1 MQPQNQQPTDSYAQS
16 VTPERG
22 KGLGKKWIVL
32 IVLAT
37 ILNIGFIG
45 LSAALGVNPIKT
57 PASTISTDDTQ
68 IDQSPVASDDDAAA
82 LELMPFRSDYVRV
95 SMNVPKEFTYV
106 DQLDGDNAI
115 IAFTGITISPDVVK
129 DDSVSDMSFGRSIE
143 ISTGQIKEQIVR
155 DNTDYGIF
163 LGSVKKQVAAAVEET
178 TGTYTSKLRFER
190 EVEINGFKAYEAEV
204 ENRYLDKKD
213 SSMDSVDRYVYLYV
227 SNESDY
233 SFKFTSYYDDA
244 AFQRSTDDMVGS
256 IRIE

>member
-1 MQPQNQQPTDSYAQS
+1 MLAA
-16 VTPERG
+16 
-22 KGLGKKWIVL
+22 IVN
-32 IVLAT
+32 V
-37 ILNIGFIG
+37 GFIG
-45 LSAALGVNPIKT
+45 LSAALGMKSLNT
-57 PASTISTDDTQ
+57 PASVMSTEEIKNDEATAVSGDE
-68 IDQSPVASDDDAAA
+68 VEA
-82 LELMPFRSDYVRV
+82 LELVPFRSDYVRV
-95 SMNVPKEFTYV
+95 SMIVPEEFTYV
-106 DQLDGDNAI
+106 DQVDGDNAI

-129 DDSVSDMSFGRSIE
+129 DDSLSDMSFGRSIE

-204 ENRYLDKKD
+204 ENRYVDKED

-233 SFKFTSYYDDA
+233 SFKLTSYYDDA
-244 AFQRSTDDMVGS
+244 AFQRSTDDMVRS